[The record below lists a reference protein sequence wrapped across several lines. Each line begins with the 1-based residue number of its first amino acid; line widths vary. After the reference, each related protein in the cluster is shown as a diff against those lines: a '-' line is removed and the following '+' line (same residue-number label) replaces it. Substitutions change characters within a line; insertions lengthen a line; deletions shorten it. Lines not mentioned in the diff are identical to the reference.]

1 MIVKDEKLSVCVNQ
15 TTRFAFEHED
25 NLLIAMEKQSIDVH
39 FHCRE
44 GFCGACRT
52 KLISGKVE
60 YKVDPLACIEDDEI
74 LACCCVPLSDI
85 EIETY

>member
-1 MIVKDEKLSVCVNQ
+1 VIVKDEKLSVCVNQ
-15 TTRFAFEHED
+15 TTRFAFGHED
-25 NLLIAMEKQSIDVH
+25 NLLIAMEKQNIDVH

-85 EIETY
+85 EVETY

>member
-1 MIVKDEKLSVCVNQ
+1 MIVKDEKLSVCVNK
-15 TTRFAFEHED
+15 TIRFSFERED
-25 NLLIAMEKQSIDVH
+25 NLLTAMENKNIDVH

-52 KLISGKVE
+52 KLLSGKVE

-74 LACCCVPLSDI
+74 LACCCIPVTNV